1 MKIIEI
7 CGPPCSGKT
16 HLYKILEK
24 KLKNNLVNHN
34 QLIIN
39 YSKNFINLNFI
50 EKIVLYLINSNK
62 EEFQYLILKKVIEK
76 KNFFHFYI

>member
-7 CGPPCSGKT
+7 CGPPCSGKS
-16 HLYKILEK
+16 HLYKILTK

-39 YSKNFINLNFI
+39 YSKIL
-50 EKIVLYLINSNK
+50 LI
-62 EEFQYLILKKVIEK
+62 
-76 KNFFHFYI
+76 